1 VYRQQVPRYP
11 ETSPSVRA
19 VPGAVYSA
27 LVDRLRGRT
36 GETWPFQVGDTWREP
51 APGCR
56 MEDLPTTA
64 ERPGIH
70 RYAPVEGLPELVDLV
85 VERARRT
92 SGLPVERG
100 EVLVTAGATG
110 GIGAVVGG
118 LVAPGE
124 EVLLLAPY
132 WPLVAGIV
140 RSFGASPVPIDTTR
154 LVTPAD
160 FANAVARAITPRT
173 ALLYVNTPNNPSG
186 RVLDAG
192 VLDALVGVVKD
203 RDLWLLADEVYED
216 YAYRTAHVPA
226 RALLPERTLAAHSFS
241 KAFGMAGNR
250 TGWLVGPTNAMDA
263 VRKVGV
269 HSFYA
274 APTAGQL
281 AGARALGGAAAT
293 WVAEARAEYQSTGSA
308 AARRL
313 GLPPPEGGTF
323 LFFDVGKHLDER
335 GLDAFLA
342 RCADQGIL
350 LAPGTSF
357 GPYPTWVRLCFTA
370 VEPGRALRG
379 VERLAALMGN

>member
-1 VYRQQVPRYP
+1 
-11 ETSPSVRA
+11 
-19 VPGAVYSA
+19 
-27 LVDRLRGRT
+27 
-36 GETWPFQVGDTWREP
+36 
-51 APGCR
+51 

-64 ERPGIH
+64 EWPGLH
-70 RYAPVEGLPELVDLV
+70 RYAPVEGLPGVIEAL

-92 SGLPVERG
+92 SGLPVQRA

-140 RSFGASPVPIDTTR
+140 RSFGAVPVPVDTTP

-160 FANAVARAITPRT
+160 FAGALTRAITPKT

-186 RVLDAG
+186 RVLDAA
-192 VLDALVGVVKD
+192 VLDALVGTVKD
-203 RDLWLLADEVYED
+203 HDLWLLADEVYED

-250 TGWLVGPTNAMDA
+250 TGWLVGPTGAMAA

-281 AGARALGGAAAT
+281 AGVRALGGAAA

-308 AARRL
+308 AAGLL

-323 LFFDVGKHLDER
+323 LFFDVAKHFDER
-335 GLDAFLA
+335 GLDGFLA
-342 RCADQGIL
+342 RCADHGIL

-370 VEPGRALRG
+370 VDPARALRG
-379 VERLAALMGN
+379 VDVLAGLLTTDH

>member
-11 ETSPSVRA
+11 ETSPNVRA

-27 LVDRLRGRT
+27 LVDRLRGRS

-64 ERPGIH
+64 EWPGLH
-70 RYAPVEGLPELVDLV
+70 RYAPVEGLPALIDALVD
-85 VERARRT
+85 RARRT
-92 SGLPVERG
+92 SGLSVERN

-140 RSFGASPVPIDTTR
+140 RSFGALPVPIDTTA
-154 LVTPAD
+154 LVTPAE
-160 FANAVARAITPRT
+160 FASAVARAITPRT
-173 ALLYVNTPNNPSG
+173 ALLYVNTPNNPTG
-186 RVLDAG
+186 RVLDAA
-192 VLDALVGVVKD
+192 VLDQLVGVARD
-203 RDLWLLADEVYED
+203 HDLWLLADEVYED
-216 YAYRTAHVPA
+216 YAYRTPHVPA

-250 TGWLVGPTNAMDA
+250 TGWLVGPKDAMDA

-281 AGARALGGAAAT
+281 AGARALERAAPWIAD
-293 WVAEARAEYQSTGSA
+293 ARAEYQATGA
-308 AARRL
+308 AAADRL
-313 GLPPPEGGTF
+313 GLPHPEGGTF
-323 LFFDVGKHLDER
+323 LFFDVARHLDGR
-335 GLDAFLA
+335 GLDGFLA

-357 GPYPTWVRLCFTA
+357 GPFPTWVRLCFTA
-370 VEPGRALRG
+370 VDPQRTLRG
-379 VERLAALMGN
+379 VEVLARLLQSG